1 MKKHFSAKSFVLGLL
16 ISALAFSLM
25 TTAIAASRSK
35 QVTAEYPG
43 VKISVNGEIV
53 TPTTADGTEV
63 EPFIIDGTTYLP
75 VRGVASLLGA
85 DVGWDQE
92 TKTVIL
98 TTGAAKVPAG
108 TEIFKKN
115 GLTIYFMGFQTP
127 GKYDLGDCYISLKL
141 VNESDKKYTVQVRDL
156 SANGTMVN
164 SSIFSCDVAAGKTAN
179 DNVKLLSLED
189 NGISLPLTSAEFYFT
204 VYSDGL
210 HHEFDS
216 EIIKLG

>member
-108 TEIFKKN
+108 TEIFKKD
-115 GLTIYFMGFQTP
+115 GLTIYFMGFQMP
-127 GKYDLGDCYISLKL
+127 GKYESGDCCISLKL
-141 VNESDKKYTVQVRDL
+141 VNESDKKYTVHIRDL
-156 SANGTMVN
+156 SANDTMVN
-164 SSIFSCDVAAGKTAN
+164 TSSFYCDVAAGKTAN
-179 DNVKLLSLED
+179 DKVTLFNLEG

-210 HHEFDS
+210 NHEFDS